1 MNKSACPRA
10 SLIPY
15 PVIAAAASGDPE
27 AVNRVTQHYS
37 GYIAA
42 LSMRTSY
49 DANGYPRTQV
59 DEDLR
64 RRLETKL
71 IVSILDFDLT

>member
-1 MNKSACPRA
+1 MANPTRTRA
-10 SLIPY
+10 ALLPY
-15 PVIAAAASGDPE
+15 PVIAAAVGGDPD
-27 AVNRVTQHYS
+27 AVNQVIRHYY

-49 DANGYPRTQV
+49 DPDGVPRTQV

-71 IVSILDFDLT
+71 IIAILDFDLN